1 MLRDVLGPRA
11 ADDLVDELQILY
23 QQIATLGWK
32 EMRPWSEF
40 FASFKPPQFNS
51 KHLEQ
56 RVTTNFLHYRTNYVM
71 VAAGILVV
79 QILFSPM
86 IILSTAMIFCL
97 YAYLTHVHK
106 GSFQIGDFILNAK
119 GKQYLFFGLS
129 AVILISSG
137 TLFKLFWTVFYSIFL
152 CGGHMVMR
160 PRSVSS
166 KANRMYEE
174 MKLSGENIF
183 DFIPTTLYTDAP
195 SSGSTREGTSSRRA
209 ADLED
214 PESKNEA
221 YAEFK
226 GADSKE
232 SMRKRPASY
241 SSSKGD

>member
-1 MLRDVLGPRA
+1 MLRDVLGPGP
-11 ADDLVDELQILY
+11 ADDLMDEMQILY

-32 EMRPWSEF
+32 EMRPWAEF
-40 FASFKPPQFNS
+40 FASFKPPQFNV

-56 RVTTNFLHYRTNYVM
+56 RITTNFLHYRTNYVM
-71 VAAGILVV
+71 VATGILVV

-86 IILSTAMIFCL
+86 IILSTAVIFCL
-97 YAYLTHVHK
+97 YTYLTHVHK
-106 GSFQIGDFILNAK
+106 GAFRIGDFILDGK
-119 GKQYLFFGLS
+119 GKQYLFFVLS
-129 AVILISSG
+129 AIILLSSG

-152 CGGHMVMR
+152 CGGHMILR

-195 SSGSTREGTSSRRA
+195 SSGSTRERIGSRRA
-209 ADLED
+209 TDLED
-214 PESKNEA
+214 PGCYDEA
-221 YAEFK
+221 YVEFK

-232 SMRKRPASY
+232 SIRKRPASY